1 MDPWT
6 HLGSELLE
14 VMSWVG
20 PLILLGC
27 FDSLLRVC
35 AKVSSYHRIP
45 PSAYR
50 LRTLCTPAHYV
61 IPSMLLA
68 IWGYPP
74 SPWTHPSWG
83 KTLRARGALGLGM
96 DWSRLVLGYSTSPMR
111 SGILV
116 AWQPTSVWCIVCV
129 SPLGTAQPG
138 RARWYPSAP
147 SMDLPISST
156 STILDISSGSM
167 D

>member
-1 MDPWT
+1 MGWAT
-6 HLGSELLE
+6 H
-14 VMSWVG
+14 
-20 PLILLGC
+20 PIGC
-27 FDSLLRVC
+27 FDSLLCVC

-74 SPWTHPSWG
+74 PPWTHPSWG

-129 SPLGTAQPG
+129 SPLGTEPSQVELDG
-138 RARWYPSAP
+138 VHLLLLWIYPSPAHPP
-147 SMDLPISST
+147 SWT
-156 STILDISSGSM
+156 SRPVPWTDWSC
-167 D
+167 

>member
-6 HLGSELLE
+6 HLGSGLLE

-68 IWGYPP
+68 MTMTTI
-74 SPWTHPSWG
+74 T
-83 KTLRARGALGLGM
+83 M
-96 DWSRLVLGYSTSPMR
+96 DSS
-111 SGILV
+111 
-116 AWQPTSVWCIVCV
+116 IV
-129 SPLGTAQPG
+129 G
-138 RARWYPSAP
+138 
-147 SMDLPISST
+147 
-156 STILDISSGSM
+156 
-167 D
+167 